1 MPDDRLMDLAERSE
15 LSEKLQEEVL
25 RMLNDP
31 RASSLVDQFVLQ
43 WLQLQRLEQV
53 QPDKDMFPEF
63 GSELRRAMME
73 ETRLMFLHIIKED
86 RSILELIDA
95 PYTFLN
101 ERLAKFYGIEDTRGN
116 LRGSDAAEK
125 GEPIKGKEF
134 RLVQLPAN
142 SPRGG
147 VLTQASVLTVTSN
160 PTRTSPVKR
169 GKWILDNL
177 LNQSPPAA
185 PPGVPELEK
194 GPLQGTLR
202 QRMEQHRVDPAC
214 AGCHQLMDPLGF
226 ALENYD
232 AIGRW
237 RTMEEG
243 TPIDASGQL
252 PNGSMVRNAG
262 ELIQHLKKEQGDAFL
277 RCLTEKMLT
286 YATGRGMEYFDR
298 CAVDQISARV
308 KSDQYRFSRLV
319 REIVLSDPFL
329 KQGERQ

>member
-1 MPDDRLMDLAERSE
+1 MPDDPLLQRALSGE
-15 LSEKLQEEVL
+15 LLRKEILEQETM
-25 RMLNDP
+25 RMLQD
-31 RASSLVDQFVLQ
+31 RRSSAMVENFAGQWLTLRKLDQFRPDPQRFPQ
-43 WLQLQRLEQV
+43 WNDQIRSLLQR
-53 QPDKDMFPEF
+53 
-63 GSELRRAMME
+63 
-73 ETRLMFLHIIKED
+73 ETLTFVAGVMRED
-86 RSILELIDA
+86 
-95 PYTFLN
+95 
-101 ERLAKFYGIEDTRGN
+101 
-116 LRGSDAAEK
+116 
-125 GEPIKGKEF
+125 
-134 RLVQLPAN
+134 Q
-142 SPRGG
+142 
-147 VLTQASVLTVTSN
+147 SVLTLLDADFTYVNEDLAKYYGIAGVQGEQFRKVSVRDLPRRGLLTQGAILAVTSN